1 MQFLPFALDIQADHN
16 RTKHIY
22 IDMGL
27 KRGTLHKSRGVA
39 AMQTLLSIAHKAIRK
54 WNHSIGITLLK
65 VK

>member
-54 WNHSIGITLLK
+54 
-65 VK
+65 